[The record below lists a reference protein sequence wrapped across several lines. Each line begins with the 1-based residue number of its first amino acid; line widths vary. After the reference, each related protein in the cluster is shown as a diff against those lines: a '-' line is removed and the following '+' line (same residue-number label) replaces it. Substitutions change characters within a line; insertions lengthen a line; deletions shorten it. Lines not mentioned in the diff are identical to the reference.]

1 MNRIKI
7 LYVDSD
13 INYSQNLLS
22 YLLKKNYDVK
32 YIKSLKDA
40 LIETS
45 FFKPDILVTDIELE
59 DGSGLNLISKV
70 RKYQSDINAVIL
82 SREVSESLLL
92 SIIPIKLD
100 KFILKKQSFDFVE
113 NEISKIEIK
122 EKDNLLDEEFDLGED
137 YTYKNECLYSP
148 NEKVLKLTTQENY
161 LLKVLVHAKGEYVSY
176 EILQHTLS
184 KTNYTSLETI
194 RTVIR
199 KIRKKTFSNI
209 IKNHSGIGY
218 KINHY
223 QTNNNANDPSLTSEK
238 LDIKVLVLKGDTKNN
253 SLLCY
258 ELKKYGIDCDSTFT
272 ISQAKELLDLKKYD
286 YIISDLNLP
295 DGEMVDFIRDFE
307 ELKSTKMI
315 VLSSNKDIHY
325 KDYLYF
331 KGILDYIID
340 INDIIL
346 LSSHIYK
353 TILKVQKNIVY
364 NNILVIEQ
372 SKKISEQIKDLLIPR
387 NYNVDILSH
396 LGQAYELIKKKKYGV
411 VILDI
416 NFEECF
422 NFINMIKKEI
432 NDSLPFILL
441 SDVSGSHEI
450 VRASYNN
457 GAAECLRK
465 PIYAEEFILRV
476 EQHSNTSKLIY
487 ELLEQ
492 KEIMKNYKIIVD
504 QSSIISKTNINGI
517 ITYVNKNFCD
527 VSGYNENELI
537 GNSHNVIRHPDEE
550 DELYKELW
558 NTIKNKKKIWSGV
571 LKNKAK
577 DGKDYYVQSSIMPI
591 LDENRAIVEFIAL
604 RTNITTLYNQNNL

>member
-353 TILKVQKNIVY
+353 TILKVQKNVVY

-591 LDENRAIVEFIAL
+591 LDENRAIIEFIAL